1 MSENQNVS
9 EGTEE
14 KNSPVTA
21 DGTEALLQSVF
32 ESRSVQQLADRL
44 LDYLYPMQKKKDN
57 KGREKVGRP
66 TTPLHL
72 IDNISDEQKEKVE
85 TICQN
90 AAPREDQLEKLSLAL
105 AYLHSA
111 VTDTEW
117 MKSLTLKL
125 SDRFIAWEKP
135 ERCVEASDK
144 LPVKQVSD
152 WFKVTLDAKGI
163 DYLAD
168 IVFKLPYNLWG
179 DIEKIFQENGKK
191 ELMLERVK
199 LECQANRITPDLFY
213 WLWKNKDKEA
223 LAALRDKFLTDANQL
238 FKVLRQDVKGNY
250 LKAQRDLKKLLLDNE
265 DFQEVLMN
273 GGERSSVLELIRCT
287 KRLPLL
293 DNDERQSLLVKIF
306 NLHPEYKTEI
316 EERSKGPRRVNAGRT
331 TSRRGYNKRVAEL
344 KHLIEVE
351 IPENSKAIEVARAHG
366 DLSENSEFKFA
377 KERQRFLGQRRR
389 EWEESLI
396 GLQIVDFYQTRIDK
410 IIIPGCTFELKT
422 EDGATQEYTIL
433 GLLDGESEK
442 NIISH
447 DTPLAK
453 LVMGNEVGATIT
465 LPDGRRATI
474 TSVKPLTPEMLK
486 YVADE

>member
-14 KNSPVTA
+14 KNTPVT
-21 DGTEALLQSVF
+21 DGKEALLQSVF
-32 ESRSVQQLADRL
+32 ESRSAQQFADRL
-44 LDYLYPMQKKKDN
+44 LDYLYPMQEKKDN
-57 KGREKVGRP
+57 KGRGKVGRASAP
-66 TTPLHL
+66 VHL
-72 IDNISDEQKEKVE
+72 IDNITDEQKANVE

-90 AAPREDQLEKLSLAL
+90 AAPREDQIDKLSLAL

-117 MKSLTLKL
+117 MKALTLKL
-125 SDRFIAWEKP
+125 ADRFIAWEKP

-152 WFKVTLDAKGI
+152 WFKVTMDAKGI

-168 IVFKLPYNLWG
+168 IIFKLPYNLWG
-179 DIEKIFQENGKK
+179 SIEKIFQENGKK
-191 ELMLERVK
+191 DLMLERVK

-223 LAALRDKFLTDANQL
+223 IASLRAKFLTDANQL

-250 LKAQRDLKKLLLDNE
+250 LKAQRDLKKLLLDSDE
-265 DFQEVLMN
+265 FQEVLMN
-273 GGERSSVLELIRCT
+273 DGERSSVLELIRCT

-293 DNDERQSLLVKIF
+293 DNDERQSLLVKLY

-316 EERSKGPRRVNAGRT
+316 EERSKGPRRVNVGRT

-377 KERQRFLGQRRR
+377 KERQRFLG
-389 EWEESLI
+389 
-396 GLQIVDFYQTRIDK
+396 
-410 IIIPGCTFELKT
+410 
-422 EDGATQEYTIL
+422 
-433 GLLDGESEK
+433 
-442 NIISH
+442 
-447 DTPLAK
+447 
-453 LVMGNEVGATIT
+453 
-465 LPDGRRATI
+465 
-474 TSVKPLTPEMLK
+474 
-486 YVADE
+486 

>member
-1 MSENQNVS
+1 MSDNQNVS

-14 KNSPVTA
+14 KTTPVK
-21 DGTEALLQSVF
+21 DGKDGLLQAVF

-44 LDYLYPMQKKKDN
+44 LDYLYPIQRKKDN
-57 KGREKVGRP
+57 KGREKESRP
-66 TTPLHL
+66 SIPVH
-72 IDNISDEQKEKVE
+72 IIESISDEQKANVE

-90 AAPREDQLEKLSLAL
+90 AAPREDQAEKLSLAL

-111 VTDTEW
+111 VKDTEW
-117 MKSLTLKL
+117 MKFLTLKL
-125 SDRFIAWEKP
+125 ADRFIVWEKP
-135 ERCVEASDK
+135 ERCVEVSDK
-144 LPVKQVSD
+144 LPAKQISD
-152 WFKVTLDAKGI
+152 WFKVVLEAKGI
-163 DYLAD
+163 EYLAE
-168 IVFKLPYNLWG
+168 IVFKLPYSLWA
-179 DIEKIFQENGKK
+179 DIEKILQENGKK

-199 LECQANRITPDLFY
+199 LEFQANRLTPDLYY

-223 LAALRDKFLTDANQL
+223 VAALRAKFLTDANQL

-265 DFQEVLMN
+265 EFQEVLMN
-273 GGERSSVLELIRCT
+273 DGERSSVLELIRCT

-306 NLHPEYKTEI
+306 NNHPEYKADI
-316 EERSKGPRRVNAGRT
+316 EERAKGPRRVNAGRT

-410 IIIPGCTFELKT
+410 IIIPGCTFELKAD
-422 EDGATQEYTIL
+422 DGTTQEYTIL